1 MELSVL
7 SHRPGSLIS
16 VLTCLLGECEALKEG
31 APWPLPSCP
40 LQLLSSADHVQ
51 RLCVRGLPTAPHP
64 AGDHHLPADGR
75 HPAVRVAGLHHPPGA
90 PHGAG
95 PQVPGLLV
103 QPVQKVP
110 RALCVLLTPEL
121 SMHWRGL
128 ELS

>member
-1 MELSVL
+1 MELGVL

-16 VLTCLLGECEALKEG
+16 VLTCLLGEREAPKGG

-40 LQLLSSADHVQ
+40 LQLLSPADHVQ

-64 AGDHHLPADGR
+64 VGDHHLPADGH

-90 PHGAG
+90 THGAG

-103 QPVQKVP
+103 QPVQ
-110 RALCVLLTPEL
+110 EI
-121 SMHWRGL
+121 
-128 ELS
+128 